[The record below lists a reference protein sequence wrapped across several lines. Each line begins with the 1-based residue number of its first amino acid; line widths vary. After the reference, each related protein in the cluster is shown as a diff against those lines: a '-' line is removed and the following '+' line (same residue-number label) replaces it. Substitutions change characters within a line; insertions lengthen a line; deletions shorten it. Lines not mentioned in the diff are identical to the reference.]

1 MVARKYSLVPD
12 SKPAHYKGQ
21 CKIVYDELKRDTR
34 PRLAAEVCSSIS
46 ELPTKQDKLRVVLY
60 YILVMKK
67 QGIVRSFETTDEKC
81 QEMTVPV
88 TVSKSNIVLT
98 DDWK

>member
-34 PRLAAEVCSSIS
+34 PRLATEVCSSIS

-60 YILVMKK
+60 YILIMKK
-67 QGIVRSFETTDEKC
+67 QGIVRSFEMTDEKC
-81 QEMTVPV
+81 QESTISIN
-88 TVSKSNIVLT
+88 VSKSNIVLT